1 MIPGKCRPLFDLDV
15 IFKSRTSIINNFQV
29 PRWSSLVWKRREI
42 AKISSL
48 SLKPANKFMG
58 LVNHLY
64 PHLHGQVSTDPAL
77 VSIQSCSSL
86 PRIITVYH
94 RLQIYLLQESIS
106 FTAMILDRNFQ
117 LHLYKKAITQCLCV
131 IMDDSLSTTHLL
143 FAPNK
148 CQPHYFRCF
157 CQCVF
162 SSCGFLCP
170 AFWN

>member
-1 MIPGKCRPLFDLDV
+1 M
-15 IFKSRTSIINNFQV
+15 
-29 PRWSSLVWKRREI
+29 
-42 AKISSL
+42 
-48 SLKPANKFMG
+48 KPANKFMG

-94 RLQIYLLQESIS
+94 RIQIYLLQESIS
-106 FTAMILDRNFQ
+106 FMAMILDRNFQ

-157 CQCVF
+157 CQCIFFVLWF
-162 SSCGFLCP
+162 SVSGFLKLVLIGLGLNISG
-170 AFWN
+170 FYNSFDSISNRENIQNERQYDKMK